1 MAQLRHFPKSSLIGV
16 ASFISRIQAE
26 VIWSLVQFGESPYP
40 LWFEPSCGV
49 LRPCWGSAYTPY
61 ILTLTLW
68 GFRGL
73 PASTCSSLWIAPLGF
88 FRVDTSSI
96 TRLWFSFMCC
106 AVKPPALAGGYKALL
121 FYRWDER
128 QEYGAILRWIVFF
141 FSTMIVSPS
150 SAIFSHVVLR
160 ECRNAC
166 SSIP

>member
-1 MAQLRHFPKSSLIGV
+1 MVAQLRHFPKSSLIGV
-16 ASFISRIQAE
+16 ASFISRIQAK

-61 ILTLTLW
+61 I
-68 GFRGL
+68 FDADAMGL
-73 PASTCSSLWIAPLGF
+73 SRTPASTCSSLWIAPLGF

-128 QEYGAILRWIVFF
+128 QEYGAILRWIVFLLDHDCQSF
-141 FSTMIVSPS
+141 FCNLFARRS
-150 SAIFSHVVLR
+150 SGVPKRL
-160 ECRNAC
+160 
-166 SSIP
+166 